1 MGNIGLLATFG
12 LLMGAIWIGMSRF
25 SMRLENSWPLLFYL
39 VLVTYLNSYDQVL
52 NPYVVY
58 VAVICALFIRFEF
71 MNERVVF
78 FVRVL
83 EVATLAHIGFRLLTT
98 LLKAF

>member
-12 LLMGAIWIGMSRF
+12 LAMASIWIGINRF
-25 SMRLENSWPLLFYL
+25 SMRLENNWPLLYYL
-39 VLVTYLNSYDQVL
+39 GLVVYLNKYDMVL

-58 VAVICALFIRFEF
+58 VAVVCGLFVRFEF

-78 FVRVL
+78 FVRII
-83 EVATLAHIGFRLLTT
+83 EVASLVHICTRLIGT
-98 LLKAF
+98 LLKGF